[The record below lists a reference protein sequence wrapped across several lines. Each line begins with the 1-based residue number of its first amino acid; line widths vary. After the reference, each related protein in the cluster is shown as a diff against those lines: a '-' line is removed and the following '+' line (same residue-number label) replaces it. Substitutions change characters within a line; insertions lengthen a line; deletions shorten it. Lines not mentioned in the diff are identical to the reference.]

1 MILNEFQIKQL
12 CYNAGF
18 RGTALNYAVEIARC
32 ESDFNT
38 NAHNTSGEDSRGL
51 FQINVSESA
60 NPQYKKYDLF
70 NPQINCNIAFEMF
83 RDNNNTFERWTC
95 ARNLNLENPETS
107 NNTIAIISLAIIS
120 AIVLY
125 LT

>member
-1 MILNEFQIKQL
+1 MLLNENQVKAI

-32 ESDFNT
+32 ESSFNT

-51 FQINVSESA
+51 FQINVSPGA
-60 NPQYKKYDLF
+60 NPQYSNLDLF
-70 NPQINCNIAFEMF
+70 NPAVNAAVAYQIFKNNENSF
-83 RDNNNTFERWTC
+83 RRWTC
-95 ARNLNLENPETS
+95 AVNLGLQYPEKL
-107 NNTIAIISLAIIS
+107 NNTVAVLLFATM
-120 AIVLY
+120 AGIVLY